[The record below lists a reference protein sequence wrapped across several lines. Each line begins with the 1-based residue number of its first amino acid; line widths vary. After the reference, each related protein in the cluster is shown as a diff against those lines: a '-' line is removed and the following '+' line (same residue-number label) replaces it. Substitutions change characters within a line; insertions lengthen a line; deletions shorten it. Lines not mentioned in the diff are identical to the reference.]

1 MSPEDLRKASDQR
14 TQERGLETPGGD
26 VSGQLAPSLQV
37 WNCNAPLLGGSA
49 AISCPWIFLGHL
61 QAGMFLYLPRLS
73 EILAIKLSLQV
84 RWLHLVFKL
93 EPQFIDKLQ
102 ESSSGNFKAHVS
114 LTGFGFCQMQPF
126 SKMMCFYHPLLHQY
140 LILPWSVSSSAK
152 LYMYN

>member
-102 ESSSGNFKAHVS
+102 ESSSGNFQSSCLSHRFWFLSNAAFLQNDV
-114 LTGFGFCQMQPF
+114 
-126 SKMMCFYHPLLHQY
+126 LL
-140 LILPWSVSSSAK
+140 SSSATSISYIT
-152 LYMYN
+152 LIC